1 MDTISGFIGALNSK
15 KSKLKEIE
23 IISLALHDLLDL
35 LSIASQNNTGPP
47 FQLVNRV
54 PILGL
59 RNHVAALRCYSTPG
73 TGFNMQLSDEQR
85 EMQDLARKFARE
97 EVMPRAA
104 KHDETGEFPWD
115 IVKKAHSLGLMNPHI
130 PADCGG
136 LEMGVFDSCLVTE
149 ELAYGCTGITLA
161 IEGTSLGV
169 CLERLIIIRNV
180 TGHLSP
186 LDTTLS

>member
-1 MDTISGFIGALNSK
+1 
-15 KSKLKEIE
+15 
-23 IISLALHDLLDL
+23 
-35 LSIASQNNTGPP
+35 
-47 FQLVNRV
+47 
-54 PILGL
+54 
-59 RNHVAALRCYSTPG
+59 
-73 TGFNMQLSDEQR
+73 MQLSDEQR

-115 IVKKAHSLGLMNPHI
+115 VVKKAHSLGLMNPHI

-169 CLERLIIIRNV
+169 CLENYYFPQRHWSLISSRHCFIIITNA
-180 TGHLSP
+180 L
-186 LDTTLS
+186 